1 MNKRYLFFA
10 LTVAALAATVL
21 WLTLPAHPARAQNP
35 TPAPTP
41 TLYWYEDCAVNS
53 SACGERV
60 AREFGFLPFVLG
72 ALAVVALVFVA
83 RAFWKGASKPVAEKI
98 ENQGAR
104 LVTRDDALTEYL

>member
-10 LTVAALAATVL
+10 LTVAALTTLAL
-21 WLTLPAHPARAQNP
+21 GLTLPAHPARAQNP

-72 ALAVVALVFVA
+72 ALARWATRVLRVY
-83 RAFWKGASKPVAEKI
+83 
-98 ENQGAR
+98 R
-104 LVTRDDALTEYL
+104 LPSVPGWVGVSPRSSRFPQVSF

>member
-1 MNKRYLFFA
+1 LFFA
-10 LTVAALAATVL
+10 LTVAALTTLAL
-21 WLTLPAHPARAQNP
+21 GLTLPAHPARAQNP

-72 ALAVVALVFVA
+72 ARRGGRPAFYAFTDCHRSRDGLAFPRA
-83 RAFWKGASKPVAEKI
+83 RHDS
-98 ENQGAR
+98 R
-104 LVTRDDALTEYL
+104 R